1 MKKKSVANKKRRP
14 TTVGSGRLVRRL
26 VEAAK
31 DYREMEIISFRSE
44 RSDDTEHIKWWNR
57 DQVSRAHSRM
67 VMIIDKLPP
76 NIRS

>member
-1 MKKKSVANKKRRP
+1 MKPEPEANKIETATP
-14 TTVGSGRLVRRL
+14 VGSGRLVRRL

-76 NIRS
+76 NVES